1 MGALGSAGGSFSSA
15 EEGFFPRWLW
25 GNVLKAF
32 FGFYFFFSNFIQKQ
46 TIASVPRSLRSCH
59 LARCYRARRLSS
71 SEPPATSA
79 VSLSPPSRCPSSP
92 AAGGAAGE
100 RGAAGAAAA
109 EMSAVPR
116 RCAGWVVLPSCQQ
129 PAELKL
135 FSRLRKG
142 FFFFSSPSKKDGGD
156 QTPSP
161 PAVLVP
167 APRFLRCPRRL
178 ERAGLGGGTPG
189 TLGR

>member
-1 MGALGSAGGSFSSA
+1 M
-15 EEGFFPRWLW
+15 
-25 GNVLKAF
+25 LKAF
-32 FGFYFFFSNFIQKQ
+32 FGWVFFFSNFIQKQ
-46 TIASVPRSLRSCH
+46 KIASVPRSLRSCH

-142 FFFFSSPSKKDGGD
+142 FFFPFTQQKGWGGSDPIAAGRAGSSP
-156 QTPSP
+156 PV
-161 PAVLVP
+161 PAVP
-167 APRFLRCPRRL
+167 TAAGAGWAGRGDPRDPRQVNPTG
-178 ERAGLGGGTPG
+178 AGLPAGEQQ
-189 TLGR
+189 RFAVE